1 MRSSPNSSILPRQI
15 GKNGFSLIEM
25 LTVMAIIGVLAATV
39 VPAVFGVMAGTSAT
53 SATLELSSFLE
64 QSRLYATGNN
74 TYVFVSLL
82 PTTDDAKRP
91 ELWATAIASND
102 GSNLYNTSASTFTI
116 GSGANNARQIAKVMK
131 IKGFVAK
138 GKNTISTTVVPRPD
152 PTGSTVGDIINI
164 SANGKTFTTGAGQVF
179 PVSFWFAPDGSAN
192 LPTGLPSR
200 LEVAI
205 QPNQKQSASAA
216 DAAWASVFQIAGLTG
231 TVRVYR
237 AN

>member
-1 MRSSPNSSILPRQI
+1 MSHSQKSRLLPRQI
-15 GKNGFSLIEM
+15 GQNGFSLIEM

-39 VPAVFGVMAGTSAT
+39 VPPLFGVMAGTSAT

-82 PTTDDAKRP
+82 PTKDDANRP

-102 GSNLYNTSASTFTI
+102 GSNLYNTAGTTFTL
-116 GSGANNARQIAKVMK
+116 GSGANNARQITKIMK
-131 IKGFVAK
+131 IKGFVMKKK
-138 GKNTISTTVVPRPD
+138 GDIDATVVPRPA
-152 PTGSTVGDIINI
+152 GSSDIINI
-164 SANGKTFTTGAGQVF
+164 STNGKTFTAANGTVF
-179 PVSFWFAPDGSAN
+179 PVSYWYAPDGSAN
-192 LPTGLPSR
+192 LPSGLPSR

-205 QPNQKQSASAA
+205 QPNQKQSTSAA